1 MKILQIKQS
10 LIFLILLIC
19 LSMIS
24 RYAYSK
30 ETAKNKRFPAEDYFY
45 GNRLEMGKAIYEN
58 DISKVEMLLK
68 QGKEVNELSINN
80 DGFTYL
86 MYSVFLDNRI
96 EIIRLLFRYGADPHL
111 VSNVYFPKYKSNLYY
126 LPLTFASSNESI
138 EYVKLLLENGADP
151 NYFYKDSTGR
161 IALNAMPAINAAV
174 RSAYILNKWDRKDFM
189 NDIKARIEL
198 LLEYGADIN
207 SIGAMGKTVVEWANS
222 NTEIVLYLMDKGAD
236 HRLYGKKMLKRVK
249 NTLRANPNDEEAKEI
264 IRRLTALGYE

>member
-1 MKILQIKQS
+1 MKNKWKFIKKIIY
-10 LIFLILLIC
+10 LVIFLGGC
-19 LSMIS
+19 MNVV
-24 RYAYSK
+24 K
-30 ETAKNKRFPAEDYFY
+30 NETEKNKRFPAEDYFY
-45 GNRLEMGKAIYEN
+45 GDRLEMGKAIYEN

>member
-1 MKILQIKQS
+1 MRILQIKKY

-68 QGKEVNELSINN
+68 QGKEVNELSVDN

-96 EIIRLLFRYGADPHL
+96 EIIKLLFRYGADPHL

-138 EYVKLLLENGADP
+138 EYVKLLLENGANP

-161 IALNAMPAINAAV
+161 IALNAMPAINSAV

-207 SIGAMGKTVVEWANS
+207 SIGAMGKTVVEWADS
-222 NTEIVLYLMDKGAD
+222 NPEIVLYLMDKGAD
-236 HRLYGKKMLKRVK
+236 HRLYGKEL
-249 NTLRANPNDEEAKEI
+249 LRRAKIDLEASPNDQEIKEI